1 MRRAE
6 HELTDM
12 GDVVRS
18 LGFRTK
24 KAPEGPKKRK
34 HVPNGVCNFDGCPGE
49 AMGWAKRP
57 QLRCGARAA
66 TAPSTIC
73 LASSRHTAACSRA
86 NLEPAAACMAEGG

>member
-57 QLRCGARAA
+57 QLRCGGCKGGHGAFYHLPCFFQTHR
-66 TAPSTIC
+66 C
-73 LASSRHTAACSRA
+73 LF
-86 NLEPAAACMAEGG
+86 EG